1 MYSLKKILTRNL
13 IINMILVMLGLLV
26 ILYFSMQQVLTN
38 YITTRLQHDTESLVS
53 ALERSQDGRWQLNP
67 VQMSAVY
74 DQVRSGHYYLVQAGE
89 QTIVSRSVFDIE
101 FPRLAIDASRSSY
114 TTDGPGTE
122 TWLIWHQR
130 FNKQGSEIAI
140 WVAEDITPFERHMV
154 LYTGYALLLILGV
167 TGLLIFLQQ
176 RTLVRS
182 FQVFEQLR
190 SNMEQI
196 RHLQVENSKIN
207 PPSEIMPLIDEI
219 ERLVHQL
226 RSRIERTRHS
236 ISNLAHELK
245 RPIQLLTIQQE
256 QHAQLTEP
264 LNQIRSIVDRELRRA
279 RISGS
284 ASSSVDFNPVDEIKD
299 LAAIMNNIYPQVSI
313 DIMPG
318 SMEHSV
324 KLDRDDMLEL
334 IGNVL
339 DNSCKYAR
347 TSVTVRV
354 DIDDEY
360 VTMIFEDDGDGLE
373 QSQIERISQRG
384 VRLDESR
391 DGHGIGLGL
400 CQDIVNSYQGGMEF
414 SRAEPGGLRVM
425 IRIPLLLQ

>member
-1 MYSLKKILTRNL
+1 MK
-13 IINMILVMLGLLV
+13 
-26 ILYFSMQQVLTN
+26 
-38 YITTRLQHDTESLVS
+38 
-53 ALERSQDGRWQLNP
+53 
-67 VQMSAVY
+67 
-74 DQVRSGHYYLVQAGE
+74 
-89 QTIVSRSVFDIE
+89 
-101 FPRLAIDASRSSY
+101 
-114 TTDGPGTE
+114 
-122 TWLIWHQR
+122 
-130 FNKQGSEIAI
+130 
-140 WVAEDITPFERHMV
+140 
-154 LYTGYALLLILGV
+154 
-167 TGLLIFLQQ
+167 
-176 RTLVRS
+176 
-182 FQVFEQLR
+182 
-190 SNMEQI
+190 QI
-196 RHLQVENSKIN
+196 RQLQVDNSKIN

-347 TSVTVRV
+347 ASVTVRV

-360 VTMIFEDDGDGLE
+360 LTMIFEDDGDGLE

-425 IRIPLLLQ
+425 IRIPFLLQ